1 MSDGNK
7 IEFKAESDS
16 RPIDIITNQTNVSAA
31 RDPAQTPAAKEAV
44 QTVASQA
51 PLSYENPVAPQSTQ
65 PPPLPPLPFLPA
77 EPPSGN
83 EVKNIVLDALKS
95 ITINGVSPQINGGSI
110 DFNVETKP
118 SASQQWN
125 SANGINTP
133 PLSPPPPPPSP
144 PTTLTPIPLSSYS
157 VEANNT
163 PTNQSATPINQLTTP
178 QDQTPQ
184 NQNQKI
190 EAPEP
195 DVSVF
200 SMAKPEPLKER
211 AMELE
216 TERIPDNEG
225 FSMAKPKPLKER
237 AMELEAERTLDSE
250 GFSMA
255 KPKAF
260 SVNLGRNT
268 IDDVIDQA
276 EGEAKPINGE
286 APIRRG
292 KDKIFDRIED
302 AIENEDFDK
311 ARKLNDRVKNRE
323 LEIELRGGGENRDRR
338 STKDIA
344 ESEGIDTRGK
354 TNKEIRQ
361 EILEK
366 RGEKLG
372 KGEEGGVKQQL
383 GDLRVIEA
391 GQTVVQVIPI
401 PVKRADDTEYQVIYA
416 MASGYVPI
424 KSSSTVPDTLEGDKN
439 GDNFENTE
447 YWIPLGGGGG
457 GTFLASL
464 EFNPDGTVKG
474 VKVTAGSYHI
484 LNTNTDVEKMSGSGD
499 YVYAIIEH
507 SNAGIFKEFKIE
519 ISSTSKDPTNMD
531 PTDKFVQFSNVL
543 LAEKM
548 TVDEKPKMIQRRTG
562 NLSLV
567 HQVVSGHICLWA
579 YSSGGTSL

>member
-1 MSDGNK
+1 
-7 IEFKAESDS
+7 
-16 RPIDIITNQTNVSAA
+16 
-31 RDPAQTPAAKEAV
+31 
-44 QTVASQA
+44 
-51 PLSYENPVAPQSTQ
+51 
-65 PPPLPPLPFLPA
+65 
-77 EPPSGN
+77 
-83 EVKNIVLDALKS
+83 
-95 ITINGVSPQINGGSI
+95 
-110 DFNVETKP
+110 
-118 SASQQWN
+118 
-125 SANGINTP
+125 
-133 PLSPPPPPPSP
+133 
-144 PTTLTPIPLSSYS
+144 
-157 VEANNT
+157 
-163 PTNQSATPINQLTTP
+163 
-178 QDQTPQ
+178 
-184 NQNQKI
+184 
-190 EAPEP
+190 
-195 DVSVF
+195 
-200 SMAKPEPLKER
+200 
-211 AMELE
+211 
-216 TERIPDNEG
+216 
-225 FSMAKPKPLKER
+225 
-237 AMELEAERTLDSE
+237 
-250 GFSMA
+250 MA